1 MSGLTKP
8 EVIAPGVNIISSY
21 SSFFLESVEDDW
33 NLGYDIARFR
43 FRGREYS
50 WNAQS
55 GTSMSSPLVGGIIA
69 LWLQACP
76 RLTREQIIETFD
88 HTCRH
93 HDPDLAYPNNRYGYG
108 EIDAQAGLAYIL
120 KNYAGVEEVGADGLS
135 GRLAARYDLSGR
147 RMGKPARGSGIFIEK
162 YADGTVR
169 KIKY

>member
-76 RLTREQIIETFD
+76 RLTRIKAPEPACAPPFF
-88 HTCRH
+88 CRCRFL
-93 HDPDLAYPNNRYGYG
+93 P
-108 EIDAQAGLAYIL
+108 
-120 KNYAGVEEVGADGLS
+120 
-135 GRLAARYDLSGR
+135 
-147 RMGKPARGSGIFIEK
+147 
-162 YADGTVR
+162 
-169 KIKY
+169 